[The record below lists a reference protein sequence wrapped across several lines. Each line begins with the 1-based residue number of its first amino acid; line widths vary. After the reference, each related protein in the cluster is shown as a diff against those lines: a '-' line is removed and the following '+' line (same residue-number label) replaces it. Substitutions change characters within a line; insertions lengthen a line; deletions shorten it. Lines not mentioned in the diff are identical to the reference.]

1 MNPQSVVLLA
11 SPDVAGSVTYNFLSR
26 ELEVEQVIR
35 EQAVP
40 RLELVRGRL
49 RRFGLLTVLG
59 QILFRMLAV
68 PFLRLASRSRIREII
83 REAGLDEAPPPAGK
97 LTEVES
103 VNSEQTI
110 TLLRQLQPKVVVI
123 AATRILSQQLLDSV
137 PARFV
142 NLHAGITPLYRGVH
156 GAYWALAEG
165 NGEACGVT
173 VHLVDA
179 GIDTGG
185 ILAQATIAPT
195 ARDNFA
201 TYPWLQLAAGLP
213 LLAAAV
219 RNACQGRAELQPP
232 PAGPSKLWT
241 HPTLAG
247 YLWRRLREGVQ

>member
-1 MNPQSVVLLA
+1 MNPPSVVLLA
-11 SPDVAGSVTYNFLSR
+11 GPDPVGSVTYNFLSR
-26 ELEVEQVIR
+26 ELEIEQVIR
-35 EQAVP
+35 EPAVP
-40 RLELVRGRL
+40 RLELARGRL

-68 PFLRLASRSRIREII
+68 PFLRLAARSRIREIM
-83 REAGLDEAPPPAGK
+83 RDGGLEDAAPPAQK
-97 LTEVES
+97 ITEVES
-103 VNSEQTI
+103 VNSGETI
-110 TLLRQLQPKVVVI
+110 TLLRRLRPKVVVI
-123 AATRILSQQLLDSV
+123 AGTRILSRQVLDSV

-165 NGEACGVT
+165 RREACGVT

-179 GIDTGG
+179 GIDTGD

-201 TYPWLQLAAGLP
+201 TYPWLQLAAGLQ

-219 RNACQGRAELQPP
+219 RNACEGRAEVQPP

-247 YLWRRLREGVQ
+247 YLWRRLRDGVQ